1 MKKYFTLL
9 LMLSSFISVN
19 AFADT
24 NEDECLSAVAV
35 SSKINNFQESDLAS
49 SQSFKAC
56 EVFLHEKD
64 TRLASNL
71 SLLVSKKTIEKNRI
85 FLQKKGSDSDW
96 LKNQMKEE
104 SVLGE
109 FLIKFVFI
117 SGFISSF
124 WIANS
129 VIGGMKHSGQ
139 TPKTIF
145 KTLIVGVLLYFS
157 VNFEQIYF
165 KATTYYVAS
174 LNYMIYNSGDH
185 ETIKAMK
192 EIDTSQIAPALKQTD
207 LDVSQALHFASLV
220 NNVTELKTFD
230 LMYGS
235 HIEIDKTLFA
245 SGFDISDPTVQDFFD
260 YYKVCGKSLNFVIPD
275 NELNVH
281 LMNFNFSQITTKAS
295 FVNGTTD
302 TKTYNCDKD
311 RFGLQ
316 TPLLSVESNVPIV
329 IQNFVHNNY
338 PHYLAT
344 DLTVIEEFKAPFD
357 EITGQL
363 HLDIEQ
369 AEKQAASNPSAININ
384 LELAENAALEFR
396 HSGKILEETL

>member
-1 MKKYFTLL
+1 L
-9 LMLSSFISVN
+9 
-19 AFADT
+19 
-24 NEDECLSAVAV
+24 
-35 SSKINNFQESDLAS
+35 
-49 SQSFKAC
+49 
-56 EVFLHEKD
+56 
-64 TRLASNL
+64 
-71 SLLVSKKTIEKNRI
+71 
-85 FLQKKGSDSDW
+85 
-96 LKNQMKEE
+96 
-104 SVLGE
+104 
-109 FLIKFVFI
+109 
-117 SGFISSF
+117 
-124 WIANS
+124 
-129 VIGGMKHSGQ
+129 
-139 TPKTIF
+139 
-145 KTLIVGVLLYFS
+145 
-157 VNFEQIYF
+157 
-165 KATTYYVAS
+165 
-174 LNYMIYNSGDH
+174 
-185 ETIKAMK
+185 
-192 EIDTSQIAPALKQTD
+192 
-207 LDVSQALHFASLV
+207 
-220 NNVTELKTFD
+220 
-230 LMYGS
+230 YGS

-357 EITGQL
+357 EVTGQL

-396 HSGKILEETL
+396 DSGSILEETPSFKNLVRVNKSKMGSLFDFKEIEGLDTYAGVGFLGIKSFQYNYSELFNMEGTDDSEVEDKTTMGITYLM